1 MSQIV
6 HFQGVPV
13 TVANSMPQA
22 SSKAQT
28 FTLVAKDLSDV
39 TLGQFA
45 GKRKVLNIF
54 PSIDTGVCA
63 HQYVSLTN
71 WQQKSTTLLFCASLP
86 ICRLPSLVSAAQ
98 KV

>member
-1 MSQIV
+1 MSQTV
-6 HFQGVPV
+6 HFQGNPV
-13 TVANSMPQA
+13 TVANSIPQA
-22 SSKAQT
+22 GSKAQT

-54 PSIDTGVCA
+54 PVLIPVFA
-63 HQYVSLTN
+63 PHQYVSLTN
-71 WQQKSTTLLFCASLP
+71 WQLRSTTPLCCVSLP
-86 ICRLPSLVSAAQ
+86 ICRSPSLVSAAQ

>member
-6 HFQGVPV
+6 HFQGNPV
-13 TVANSMPQA
+13 TVANSIPQVG
-22 SSKAQT
+22 SKAQT

-54 PSIDTGVCA
+54 RVLIPVFA
-63 HQYVSLTN
+63 PHQYVSLTN
-71 WQQKSTTLLFCASLP
+71 WRQKSTTPLYCVFPP
-86 ICRLPSLVSAAQ
+86 ICRSPSLVSAVR